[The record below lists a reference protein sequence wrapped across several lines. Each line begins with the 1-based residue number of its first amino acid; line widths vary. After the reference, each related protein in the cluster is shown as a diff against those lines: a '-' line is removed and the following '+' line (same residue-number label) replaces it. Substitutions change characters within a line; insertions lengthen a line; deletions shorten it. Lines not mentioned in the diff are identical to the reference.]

1 MKHIAIPIRTKYWRP
16 GDNYIDIIRNS
27 IIDKVEDGDVI
38 VLSEKAI
45 AVAKGR
51 LIDESKCRPSLLA
64 KFIAHFWMRYMWGYI
79 LSKICHI
86 KLDNVYRLR
95 NYPKKEG
102 AYHKQMALIYSG
114 FLQALKHGSE
124 GGIDVSNIPLAY
136 ACLPLDDPFSE
147 TVKIQNEIQDA
158 TKKKVFVMI
167 VDTDMTY
174 SWYNLHITPR
184 PRPMEGIVSFG
195 GIIAYV
201 IGRALKLKYRAT
213 PLAVVPAMNV
223 NEALYTA
230 HSAHRARG
238 SGAGRTAWDVAEKFN
253 VGLTDV
259 TWEMLDRADHYPIV
273 LVRMSKK
280 DD

>member
-1 MKHIAIPIRTKYWRP
+1 MKHIAIPIRTNYWQP
-16 GDNYIDIIRNS
+16 GDDYIDIIRSS
-27 IIDKVEDGDVI
+27 IMDKVEDGDVI

-51 LIDESKCRPSLLA
+51 LIDESRFQPSLLA
-64 KFIAHFWMRYMWGYI
+64 KFIARFWMRYMWGYI
-79 LSKICHI
+79 LSKLCHI
-86 KLDNVYRLR
+86 KLENVYRLR

-102 AYHKQMALIYSG
+102 AYHKQMALMYSG
-114 FLQALKHGSE
+114 FLQALRHGSE

-136 ACLPLDDPFSE
+136 ACLPLADPYSE
-147 TVKIQNEIQDA
+147 TVKIRNEIQDA

-174 SWYNLHITPR
+174 SWYNFHITPR
-184 PRPMEGIVSFG
+184 PRPMKGIRSFG
-195 GIIAYV
+195 GVIAYV

-213 PLAVVPAMNV
+213 PLAIVPRMNV

-230 HSAHRARG
+230 QSAHRARG
-238 SGAGRTAWDVAEKFN
+238 SGAGRTVWDVAERFN

-259 TWEMLDRADHYPIV
+259 TWEMLDRVDQYPIV